1 MAIEANSPLLVP
13 PAKAWALLGVSNST
27 GYELLAEGELESI
40 EIGRARRITIESIR
54 GLIARRLATSKPK
67 AA

>member
-27 GYELLAEGELESI
+27 GYELLAEGCDTFPKLP
-40 EIGRARRITIESIR
+40 RHTLKR
-54 GLIARRLATSKPK
+54 G
-67 AA
+67 